1 MRERR
6 RAREEKAE
14 AARMGTARR
23 TGLGLGFEGR
33 RVEKKDRV
41 RGEDESSV

>member
-14 AARMGTARR
+14 AARMGTAR